1 MFKRQINRI
10 LYIFNQNIDSL
21 KVVMSFK
28 GAALDV
34 LEAFGWFVV
43 TERYFTVCALVFPH
57 FYLFGAFVGVFFLNC
72 LYSCCVQQRILF
84 PH

>member
-1 MFKRQINRI
+1 
-10 LYIFNQNIDSL
+10 
-21 KVVMSFK
+21 MSFK

-57 FYLFGAFVGVFFLNC
+57 FYLFGAFVVMFILTNSVYISVAYSKESFSFSTSQPRINFVPSLNVPIIFF
-72 LYSCCVQQRILF
+72 
-84 PH
+84 